1 MLYSESDEKVYSD
14 SAGLCPYA
22 DGGVQLCG
30 AEPLRSHRGN
40 DILHFQD
47 KRPDRAPMTQWH
59 GGFTY
64 KLDLPLGFS
73 LQPSLVYHAKG
84 TRLKEQM
91 FDIRMSYL
99 ELPVSFQW
107 GPDLLIFRPFLD
119 ITPYIGYALGNQLAA
134 SGMDTAR
141 NSWNGLNRFEYGLGL
156 GIGLELWRFQVIGR
170 YNWNFGPLS
179 NADAAMSDGFVP
191 FISNA
196 FSSNNFGGFTLSLA
210 ILFGGGK

>member
-1 MLYSESDEKVYSD
+1 MLL
-14 SAGLCPYA
+14 SAAAFLVLPASTASAQGRFGVIGGMTFSTAEQQSLNRSTMNRYHVGVTYQLKLPFGFSIQPALQYHVKGA
-22 DGGVQLCG
+22 KLGGVI
-30 AEPLRSHRGN
+30 R
-40 DILHFQD
+40 D
-47 KRPDRAPMTQWH
+47 T
-59 GGFTY
+59 
-64 KLDLPLGFS
+64 DLNNTCDLTIG
-73 LQPSLVYHAKG
+73 
-84 TRLKEQM
+84 
-91 FDIRMSYL
+91 YL
-99 ELPVSFQW
+99 ELPVSVQW

-119 ITPYIGYALGNQLAA
+119 VTPYIGYALGNQLAA

-170 YNWNFGPLS
+170 YNWNLGPLS